1 MGAQPNVNIELH
13 VSKIRV
19 QKDEYR
25 SIDGKSLG
33 ETVFWQST
41 DNEAEVLQ
49 FKRAI
54 ATCQILGPNFEADFD
69 LIISLRA
76 GFARVRTGKQ
86 GHSAE
91 KLAKI
96 LQIIFGQMHN
106 IPGYNKLGAF
116 SPIFSRDPAKY
127 FLATTYDSHW
137 LMATLHE
144 VKDEKGMLFGMSN
157 SDFDL
162 LTK

>member
-1 MGAQPNVNIELH
+1 MLLFERRVPIIPYPNIYDTSVSLICMGAQPIVNIELH

-19 QKDEYR
+19 QKDKYR
-25 SIDGKSLG
+25 SMDGKSLG

-54 ATCQILGPNFEADFD
+54 ATCQILGPNFVADFD

-76 GFARVRTGKQ
+76 GFARVRTGKR

-91 KLAKI
+91 KLAK
-96 LQIIFGQMHN
+96 
-106 IPGYNKLGAF
+106 
-116 SPIFSRDPAKY
+116 
-127 FLATTYDSHW
+127 
-137 LMATLHE
+137 
-144 VKDEKGMLFGMSN
+144 
-157 SDFDL
+157 
-162 LTK
+162 